1 MNGTTALETA
11 DIDQLKAAFAAATAA
26 FLEKTEQKLILA
38 RTLNDRESM
47 VKEHIKMQVM
57 KEARGIFHRCYLNVL
72 QNKESEPGLSPVI
85 FL

>member
-1 MNGTTALETA
+1 MNETTALETA

-26 FLEKTEQKLILA
+26 FMEKTEQKLILA

-57 KEARGIFHRCYLNVL
+57 KEARGIFHSCYLNVL
-72 QNKESEPGLSPVI
+72 QNKENEPGLSPVI